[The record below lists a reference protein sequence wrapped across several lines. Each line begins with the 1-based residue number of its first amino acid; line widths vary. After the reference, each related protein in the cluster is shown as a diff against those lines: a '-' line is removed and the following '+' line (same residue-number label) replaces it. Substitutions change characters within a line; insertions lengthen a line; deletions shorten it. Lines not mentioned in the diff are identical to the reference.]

1 MFMKKIIEKIYA
13 ALDSRFQL
21 KKNGSDPLVEIRA
34 GLTTF
39 LTASYIIFVQ
49 PAVLS
54 QAGMDFGAVMTAT
67 CLASA
72 FACFIMGLY
81 ANYPIA
87 LAPGMGINFYFTYTV
102 VIGQGFTWQTALGA
116 VFLTGVILF
125 CLTVFKVREL
135 IINII
140 PSSMKSG
147 ISGGIGLFIT
157 FIGLLQG
164 GLAVSHPGTLVQMG
178 SLHNLPAAFTLFG
191 IILIGAL
198 LYRKVPGALLTG
210 LLILSLIAFPLG
222 LISYKGF
229 VSTPQSLAP
238 TFFQMNLSG
247 LLSFDVL
254 TIVAVF
260 VFVNI
265 FDTAGTLVA
274 VGRQAGLLEDGK
286 LSRLNRALLPDSLAT
301 TLGSTLGVSSVTCY
315 IESSAGVAEGGR
327 TGLASVFVGLLFL
340 LSIFFFPLAE
350 MIGGGY
356 KQGEITL
363 YPITAPV
370 LIIVGCLMASQTLH
384 IDWSRWD
391 TALPSFLIFCG
402 IPFTHNIADGMALG
416 FISYPLIKLA
426 GNEGKEVHWA
436 LYLIAALF
444 LLRYGFM

>member
-1 MFMKKIIEKIYA
+1 MTQLSKKIHNR
-13 ALDSRFQL
+13 LDAWFLL
-21 KKNGSDPLVEIRA
+21 KENKTNAWVELRA

-39 LTASYIIFVQ
+39 ITASYIIFVQ
-49 PAVLS
+49 PTVLA

-72 FACFIMGLY
+72 FACILMGTL

-102 VIGQGFTWQTALGA
+102 VIGTGLPWQTALGA
-116 VFLTGVILF
+116 VFLAGLILVA
-125 CLTVFKVREL
+125 LTLCKVREF

-140 PSSMKSG
+140 PASMKSG
-147 ISGGIGLFIT
+147 IAAGIGLFIT
-157 FIGLLQG
+157 FIGLVQG
-164 GLAVSHPGTLVQMG
+164 GLVTSHSGALLQMG
-178 SLHNLPAAFTLFG
+178 DPHSLPAVFTFFG
-191 IILIGAL
+191 IILIGGL
-198 LYRKVPGALLTG
+198 LFRKVPGALLIG
-210 LLILSLIAFPLG
+210 LLVLSAIGIPLG
-222 LISYKGF
+222 LISYKGLI
-229 VSTPQSLAP
+229 SAPPSLAP
-238 TFFQMNLSG
+238 SFLQMDVAG
-247 LLSFDVL
+247 AMTMEVL
-254 TIVAVF
+254 TIVTVF

-274 VGRQAGLLEDGK
+274 VGRQAGLLENGK
-286 LSRLNRALLPDSLAT
+286 LPRLNRALLPDGLAT
-301 TLGSTLGVSSVTCY
+301 TLGATLGISTVTCY

-327 TGLASVFVGLLFL
+327 TGLTSITVGILFL

-356 KQGEITL
+356 KHGEITL

-370 LIIVGCLMASQTLH
+370 LVVVGCLMTSQTLH

-391 TALPSFLIFCG
+391 TSLPSFLILCG
-402 IPFTHNIADGMALG
+402 IPLTHNIADGMAFG
-416 FISYPLIKLA
+416 FIAYPLIKLV
-426 GNEGKEVHWA
+426 GKQGGEVHWG